1 MKLTKNGISVI
12 AHPACVE
19 SMKNMGWKEEA
30 AQETKLSSK
39 QTKKN
44 ED

>member
-1 MKLTKNGISVI
+1 MKLTKNGIYVI

-30 AQETKLSSK
+30 LQENKSSSK
-39 QTKKN
+39 TIKKI
-44 ED
+44 EV

>member
-1 MKLTKNGISVI
+1 
-12 AHPACVE
+12 
-19 SMKNMGWKEEA
+19 MKNMGWKEET

-44 ED
+44 EE